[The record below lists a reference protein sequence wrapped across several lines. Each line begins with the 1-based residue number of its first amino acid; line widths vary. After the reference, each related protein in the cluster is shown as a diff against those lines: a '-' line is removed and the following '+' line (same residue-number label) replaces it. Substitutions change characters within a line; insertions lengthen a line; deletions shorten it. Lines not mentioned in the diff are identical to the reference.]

1 MKLIF
6 CIPLIVLFQV
16 AFAKRCYVFGMMGFG
31 YAKAF
36 EIKNHNGQVIAKGV
50 GLNPALIAYSLTSVS
65 PFSGVDSANHYSNY

>member
-1 MKLIF
+1 MKRIF

-16 AFAKRCYVFGMMGFG
+16 AFAKKYYVFGMMGFS

-50 GLNPALIAYSLTSVS
+50 GLTPRADCIKFNECITL
-65 PFSGVDSANHYSNY
+65 FGD